1 MRIIAISDP
10 HTKLPTQLP
19 KGDVLVIA
27 GDLTF
32 NGRRDFARQAA
43 WINTKFKKWL
53 EKQESHFKKII
64 GIAGNHDSVFEVE
77 PGLIGPLS
85 WTYLEDSM
93 CVVDGVKFWGTPWS
107 RRFYDWGFNRDANF
121 RDRVFSLIP
130 EDIDVLISHTPP
142 TNCGLLDHCY
152 DGHVGDEV
160 LLDHIYRVKPK
171 IVICGHIHAGGGMMY
186 EFPDIDTKVYNV
198 SLLNESYEYA
208 NPIGIIDL

>member
-1 MRIIAISDP
+1 
-10 HTKLPTQLP
+10 
-19 KGDVLVIA
+19 
-27 GDLTF
+27 
-32 NGRRDFARQAA
+32 
-43 WINTKFKKWL
+43 
-53 EKQESHFKKII
+53 
-64 GIAGNHDSVFEVE
+64 
-77 PGLIGPLS
+77 
-85 WTYLEDSM
+85 M

-208 NPIGIIDL
+208 NPIGIIYL